1 MKGHGDRL
9 PPKASPE
16 DEKSGDVLHTASSRL
31 PLKLALFAGLLPLIL
46 LGAAFL
52 RMLSIERT
60 TAIEEMLE
68 QSAVAA
74 EMAISLYVGQE
85 TGRLE
90 GLAASSSLD
99 SGNWT
104 SFQIEARRL
113 IDRHPHWL
121 NIIVTDDSRQI
132 FNERLGPEQPLPPVR
147 DLDSVRTVFDSGRPA
162 VGNLASGANGT
173 LGAAFRVPVFRNGL
187 VRYTLV
193 APAAPTLFSRVLREQ
208 KLPAGWTALVVDANG
223 IVVGHSADAET
234 AVGKPV
240 GTPLADP
247 LPGAGT
253 MTGTVSMP
261 DGTDY
266 RIAVVAAIA
275 PGWRVAV
282 MAPASLVGAP
292 ARFGEYAVWGAVAGG
307 VVLAVVLIG
316 ALLSAA
322 TSRRTLDN
330 LSRLHARAAAGE
342 AALARSEAQFRTLA
356 ESMPALLF
364 VTNSAGANI
373 YTNPRFQEY
382 CGLRAQDLLGAGWHD
397 VVHPED
403 KERAACLWDRAVRSG
418 TIYEAEYRF
427 RRSDGAW
434 RWFLCRAIPQRND
447 DGTAERW
454 VGTCT
459 DIQAMREAEE
469 RLHLLMREVDH
480 RAKNALAVV
489 QSILYLSRTD
499 DPATFAEAVE
509 GRINA
514 MARVHSLL
522 TASRWSGVTLGD
534 LITRE
539 LAAFSAR
546 RRVDIEGPA
555 LALKPEA
562 AQAVALVLHELTTN
576 AAKYGALSV
585 DGGRLAVTWSLG
597 NDPRELILI
606 WREEGGPALAE
617 PPEGRGFGM
626 VMIEQVV
633 GRQLNGRLDL
643 GWRSIGLCCTMA
655 YPEDCFTVGGVVGA
669 PAEPALE
676 APNSPSLPSGHSIL
690 VVEDEAIT
698 ALAAAQTLEQAGF
711 TVIGPAAR
719 VGEAIDLLR
728 TSLPDAAMLDLN
740 LFGSPAYPIAEALK
754 SRGIPFLFCTGY
766 QDLNHADGI
775 MDGVPVLSKPV
786 AAGKLV
792 GELTKLIADSA
803 GSQAAR
809 PALGVDARRP

>member
-1 MKGHGDRL
+1 LNGYRARL
-9 PPKASPE
+9 PAKALPD
-16 DEKSGDVLHTASSRL
+16 DERPVEILRTASSRL
-31 PLKLALFAGLLPLIL
+31 PLRLVLVAGLLPLVL
-46 LGAAFL
+46 LGATFL
-52 RMLSIERT
+52 RMLSVERT

-90 GLAASSSLD
+90 GLAASSSID
-99 SGNWT
+99 TGDWIA
-104 SFQIEARRL
+104 FRIEARRL
-113 IDRHPHWL
+113 LDRHPHWL
-121 NIIVTDDSRQI
+121 NIIVTDDSRQV
-132 FNERLGPEQPLPPVR
+132 FNERLGTGQPLPPVR
-147 DLDSVRTVFDSGRPA
+147 DLDSVRAVWESSRPV
-162 VGNLASGANGT
+162 VGNLAPGVNGA
-173 LGAAFRVPVFRNGL
+173 LGAAFRVPVIREGH

-208 KLPAGWTALVVDANG
+208 KLPAGWTAVVIDANG
-223 IVVGHSADAET
+223 IVVGHSADPDT
-234 AVGKPV
+234 TVGKPV
-240 GTPLADP
+240 GMPLAEP
-247 LPGAGT
+247 LRGAGT
-253 MTGTVSMP
+253 MTGTVSIP

-266 RIAVVAAIA
+266 RIAVAAAVA

-292 ARFGEYAVWGAVAGG
+292 ARFGEYAVWGAVAGV

-316 ALLSAA
+316 ALLSAV

-330 LSRLHARAAAGE
+330 LSRLHARAVAGE

-382 CGLRAQDLLGAGWHD
+382 CGLRAQDLLGTGWNA

-403 KERAACLWDRAVRSG
+403 RERTACVWDRAVQSG
-418 TIYEAEYRF
+418 TIYEAEHRF

-447 DGTAERW
+447 DGNIERW

-459 DIQAMREAEE
+459 DIQAMKEAEE

-489 QSILYLSRTD
+489 QSILYLSRAD

-522 TASRWSGVTLGD
+522 SASRWSGVMLGD
-534 LITRE
+534 LIAQE
-539 LAAFSAR
+539 LAAFSGCSR
-546 RRVDIEGPA
+546 LDIQGPV
-555 LALKPEA
+555 LALRPEA
-562 AQAVALVLHELTTN
+562 AQAVALVLHELATN
-576 AAKYGALSV
+576 AAKYGALAT
-585 DGGRLAVTWSLG
+585 DGGRLAVTWSIG
-597 NDPRELILI
+597 HDPQELTLV
-606 WREEGGPALAE
+606 WREEGGPAIVE
-617 PPEGRGFGM
+617 PPQGRGFGM
-626 VMIEQVV
+626 VLIEQVV
-633 GRQLNGRLDL
+633 GRQLNGRLALD
-643 GWRSIGLCCTMA
+643 WHRAGLCCTMA
-655 YPEDCFTVGGVVGA
+655 YPEVCFTVGGVVGA
-669 PAEPALE
+669 PADFAPVTATSPAPL
-676 APNSPSLPSGHSIL
+676 SGHSIL

-698 ALAAAQTLEQAGF
+698 ALAVAQALEQAGF

-728 TSLPDAAMLDLN
+728 TNLPDAAMLDLS
-740 LFGSPAYPIAEALK
+740 LFGSSAHPIAEALRN
-754 SRGIPFLFCTGY
+754 RGIPFLFCTGY
-766 QDLNHADGI
+766 QDLNHTAGM
-775 MDGVPVLSKPV
+775 MDDVPVLSKPV
-786 AAGKLV
+786 SAGKLIDA
-792 GELTKLIADSA
+792 LTKLIAHSPA
-803 GSQAAR
+803 VNAR
-809 PALGVDARRP
+809 AV

>member
-1 MKGHGDRL
+1 MNGHGDRL
-9 PPKASPE
+9 PAKALPE
-16 DEKSGDVLHTASSRL
+16 DEKPRDVLHTASSRL
-31 PLKLALFAGLLPLIL
+31 PPKLVLVAGLLPLVL

-52 RMLSIERT
+52 RMLSVERT
-60 TAIEEMLE
+60 AAIEEMLE

-74 EMAISLYVGQE
+74 QMAISLYVGQE

-104 SFQIEARRL
+104 AFRIEARRL
-113 IDRHPHWL
+113 LDRHSHWL
-121 NIIVTDDSRQI
+121 NIIVTDDSRQV
-132 FNERLGPEQPLPPVR
+132 FNERLGLEQPLPSLR
-147 DLDSVRTVFDSGRPA
+147 DLDSVRTVWESGRPA
-162 VGNLASGANGT
+162 VGNLAPGVSGT
-173 LGAAFRVPVFRNGL
+173 LGAAFRVPVFRDGL

-208 KLPAGWTALVVDANG
+208 KLPAGWTAVAIDANG
-223 IVVGHSADAET
+223 IVVGHSTDADT
-234 AVGKPV
+234 TVGNPV

-253 MTGTVSMP
+253 MTGTVRMP

-266 RIAVVAAIA
+266 RIAVAAAIA

-282 MAPASLVGAP
+282 LAPASLVGAP
-292 ARFGEYAVWGAVAGG
+292 ARFGDYAVWGVVAGG
-307 VVLAVVLIG
+307 AVLAVVLIG
-316 ALLSAA
+316 ALLSAV

-330 LSRLHARAAAGE
+330 LSRLHARAVAGE
-342 AALARSEAQFRTLA
+342 AALAQSEAQFRTLA

-373 YTNPRFQEY
+373 YTNPRFQEF
-382 CGLRAQDLLGAGWHD
+382 CGTEPQDLLGAGWHA

-403 KERAACLWDRAVRSG
+403 RERAACLWDRAVQSG

-427 RRSDGAW
+427 RRSDGSW

-447 DGTAERW
+447 DGVLERW

-522 TASRWSGVTLGD
+522 SASRWSGVMLGD

-539 LAAFSAR
+539 MAPFSAR
-546 RRVDIEGPA
+546 SRLDIQGPA
-555 LALKPEA
+555 LALRPEA
-562 AQAVALVLHELTTN
+562 AQAVALVLHELATN
-576 AAKYGALSV
+576 AAKYGALAA
-585 DGGRLAVTWSLG
+585 DGGRLAVRWSLG
-597 NDPRELILI
+597 SDPQELTLV
-606 WREEGGPALAE
+606 WREEGGPAIVE
-617 PPEGRGFGM
+617 PPKDRGFGM
-626 VMIEQVV
+626 VMIDQVV
-633 GRQLNGRLDL
+633 GRQLNGRLEFD
-643 GWRSIGLCCTMA
+643 WRRHGLCCTMA
-655 YPEDCFTVGGVVGA
+655 YPEDCFTVGGVAGA
-669 PAEPALE
+669 PAETVPETSASAEPL
-676 APNSPSLPSGHSIL
+676 SGHSIL

-698 ALAAAQTLEQAGF
+698 ALAVAQTLEQAGF

-728 TSLPDAAMLDLN
+728 TSIPDAAMLDLN
-740 LFGSPAYPIAEALK
+740 LFGSPAHPIAEALK

-766 QDLNHADGI
+766 QDQNHAAGI
-775 MDGVPVLSKPV
+775 MDDVPVLSKPV
-786 AAGKLV
+786 AASKLV
-792 GELTKLIADSA
+792 RALTKLIADNPSVN
-803 GSQAAR
+803 AR
-809 PALGVDARRP
+809 AV

>member
-1 MKGHGDRL
+1 
-9 PPKASPE
+9 
-16 DEKSGDVLHTASSRL
+16 
-31 PLKLALFAGLLPLIL
+31 
-46 LGAAFL
+46 
-52 RMLSIERT
+52 MLSVERT

-90 GLAASSSLD
+90 GLAASSSID
-99 SGNWT
+99 TGDWIA
-104 SFQIEARRL
+104 FRIEARRL
-113 IDRHPHWL
+113 LDRHPHWL
-121 NIIVTDDSRQI
+121 NIIVTDDSRQV
-132 FNERLGPEQPLPPVR
+132 FNERLGTGQPLPPVR
-147 DLDSVRTVFDSGRPA
+147 DLDSVRAVWESSRPV
-162 VGNLASGANGT
+162 VGNLAPGVNGA
-173 LGAAFRVPVFRNGL
+173 LGAAFRVPVIREGH

-208 KLPAGWTALVVDANG
+208 KLPAGWTAVVIDANG
-223 IVVGHSADAET
+223 IVVGHSADPDT
-234 AVGKPV
+234 TVGKPV
-240 GTPLADP
+240 GMPLAEP
-247 LPGAGT
+247 LRGAGT
-253 MTGTVSMP
+253 MTGTVSIP

-266 RIAVVAAIA
+266 RIAVAAAIA

-292 ARFGEYAVWGAVAGG
+292 ARFGEYAVWGAVAGV

-316 ALLSAA
+316 ALLSAV

-330 LSRLHARAAAGE
+330 LSRLHARAVAGE

-382 CGLRAQDLLGAGWHD
+382 CGLRAQDLLGTGWNA

-403 KERAACLWDRAVRSG
+403 RERTACVWDRAVQSG
-418 TIYEAEYRF
+418 TIYEAEHRF

-447 DGTAERW
+447 DGNIERW

-459 DIQAMREAEE
+459 DIQAMKEAEE

-489 QSILYLSRTD
+489 QSILYLSRAD

-522 TASRWSGVTLGD
+522 SASRWSGVMLGD
-534 LITRE
+534 LIAQE
-539 LAAFSAR
+539 LAAFSGCSR
-546 RRVDIEGPA
+546 LDIQGPV
-555 LALKPEA
+555 LALRPEA
-562 AQAVALVLHELTTN
+562 AQAVALVLHELATN
-576 AAKYGALSV
+576 AAKYGALAT
-585 DGGRLAVTWSLG
+585 DGGRLAVTWSIG
-597 NDPRELILI
+597 HDPQELTLV
-606 WREEGGPALAE
+606 WREEGGPAIVE
-617 PPEGRGFGM
+617 PPQGRGFGM
-626 VMIEQVV
+626 VLIEQVV
-633 GRQLNGRLDL
+633 GRQLNGRLALD
-643 GWRSIGLCCTMA
+643 WHRAGLCCTMA
-655 YPEDCFTVGGVVGA
+655 YPEVCFTVGGVVGA
-669 PAEPALE
+669 PADFAPVTATSPAPL
-676 APNSPSLPSGHSIL
+676 SGHSIL

-698 ALAAAQTLEQAGF
+698 ALAVAQALEQAGF

-728 TSLPDAAMLDLN
+728 TNLPDAAMLDLN
-740 LFGSPAYPIAEALK
+740 LFGSSAHPIAEALRN
-754 SRGIPFLFCTGY
+754 RGIPFLFCTGY
-766 QDLNHADGI
+766 QDLNHTAGM
-775 MDGVPVLSKPV
+775 MDDVPVLSKPV
-786 AAGKLV
+786 SAGKLIDA
-792 GELTKLIADSA
+792 LTKLIAHSPA
-803 GSQAAR
+803 VNAR
-809 PALGVDARRP
+809 AV